1 MIQNANLWL
10 IFEGDA
16 KSVSLI
22 LCMSLS
28 LCINPRF
35 GFNAS
40 LSARSDRR
48 TRGYEVRRPFLRRR
62 KARRNTAVA
71 VRAFD
76 RSQSIRSQ
84 LGHSIVKVLKVVK
97 HNLAL
102 CAKLWVK

>member
-10 IFEGDA
+10 IFEGDES
-16 KSVSLI
+16 SVSLR

-35 GFNAS
+35 GFTAS

-48 TRGYEVRRPFLRRR
+48 TRGIRSAPPSLRSPQLGHSI
-62 KARRNTAVA
+62 AVK
-71 VRAFD
+71 AFD

-84 LGHSIVKVLKVVK
+84 SEHSIAVRAFDLQGTQSCE
-97 HNLAL
+97 A
-102 CAKLWVK
+102 